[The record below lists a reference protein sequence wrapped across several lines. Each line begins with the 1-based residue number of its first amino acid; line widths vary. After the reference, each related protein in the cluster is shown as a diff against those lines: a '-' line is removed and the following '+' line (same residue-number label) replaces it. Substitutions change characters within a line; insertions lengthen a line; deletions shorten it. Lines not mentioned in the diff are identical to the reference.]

1 MHVRHKDVWLN
12 WMTLLQ
18 PNHHS
23 WRTYSTFEKKD
34 IGFAVMPT
42 TAYSEVPAHEQQV
55 YRGQECDEFQD
66 ERLTTDGPSEPIEID
81 NEVDSSTSQGDEFE
95 NGDRI
100 YFVDEAIERL
110 GMGRFQMIVLAAA
123 GLCFAADGMQVL
135 QLTFL
140 SEVLRSQWD
149 LNDEETAF
157 ITSILFIGA
166 IFGTLT
172 LGPLADKKGR
182 KPVFLLASSII
193 SVFGVAVATVSS
205 YRALLANL
213 FMVGWGV
220 GGLTGEL
227 VVLHCLFFGCFA
239 SDIIR

>member
-1 MHVRHKDVWLN
+1 
-12 WMTLLQ
+12 
-18 PNHHS
+18 
-23 WRTYSTFEKKD
+23 
-34 IGFAVMPT
+34 MPAA
-42 TAYSEVPAHEQQV
+42 TAYSEVPAHEQEGRQC
-55 YRGQECDEFQD
+55 EEDED
-66 ERLTTDGPSEPIEID
+66 ERLTTTFPSSPIEID
-81 NEVDSSTSQGDEFE
+81 NEIDPTISSDSLDDDDDDVFE
-95 NGDRI
+95 NSETI
-100 YFVDEAIERL
+100 VFVDEAIERL
-110 GMGRFQMIVLAAA
+110 GMGRFQMIVLTAA

-140 SEVLRSQWD
+140 SEVLRVQWD

-182 KPVFLLASSII
+182 KPVFLLASSVI
-193 SVFGVAVATVSS
+193 SVFGIAVAMVSS

-227 VVLHCLFFGCFA
+227 VGLSDCSLVVLLGVSCDAPPRIDKNARNIPCTLTE
-239 SDIIR
+239 